1 MKRALIALAMVSA
14 LALCG
19 TATTVDLIA
28 GQHYNAGEV
37 DVYAYKNS
45 VTGAVTVG
53 IGIEADNGWVL
64 LETHVY
70 VGTQPPSK
78 SAPGRFPYQH
88 EALGGASSDSYEIVL
103 DDLDLDCLSTLY
115 IAVHAVVKG
124 EDNEHGTE
132 TAWGNG
138 DEIRA
143 GKNWAMYFSTTVY
156 CGGAK

>member
-1 MKRALIALAMVSA
+1 MKRLLIALAMVSA
-14 LALCG
+14 LAVSA
-19 TATTVDLIA
+19 TATTVVLVA
-28 GQHYNAGEV
+28 GQQYDAGK
-37 DVYAYKNS
+37 VYVSADQHLL
-45 VTGAVTVG
+45 TVE
-53 IGIEADNGWVL
+53 IEADNGWVL

-78 SAPGRFPYQH
+78 SAPGRFPYKH
-88 EALGGASSDSYEIVL
+88 EALGGASSDSDEIVL
-103 DDLDLDCLSTLY
+103 DDLELDCPSTLY

-132 TAWGNG
+132 TAWGDG
-138 DEIRA
+138 DEIRP